1 MLNAAKGLRTF
12 KLCSDPYVIETNPTP
27 VEGTVTLRLCV
38 TKTKKQKG
46 FDLVWK
52 LNLIKFDKVSAVDS
66 KLLSNVYCEVYW
78 KGPAF
83 KYGLLTH
90 TIRWVSLGTSLL
102 KPNTTSASLTK
113 DQDNSTFEL
122 PPVWTDYSIPEGREY
137 NLKDKTEG
145 GGWVP
150 ANSPLVAAT
159 TSEAISDDESEQA
172 AGANKGHNNNEAQ
185 ALVNS
190 MKQKMA
196 EAMQPKVQTAEEA
209 RKFRLTVKL
218 ADLMVKET
226 QKRLDVVRLVLRCEE
241 RERQC
246 MNHEEVV
253 QRDTHMKQ
261 QQQKYR
267 SLIRD
272 QDDIS
277 RRFTRLQLALASPP
291 PVLTRVRFMMG
302 EELQGGGLRVHCQVN
317 DCRR

>member
-1 MLNAAKGLRTF
+1 M
-12 KLCSDPYVIETNPTP
+12 
-27 VEGTVTLRLCV
+27 TLRLFV
-38 TKTKKQKG
+38 TKTNKQKG

-52 LNLIKFDKVSAVDS
+52 LNLIKFDKVSAVDN

-83 KYGLLTH
+83 KYESLTH
-90 TIRWVSLGTSLL
+90 TGRWGSLGTSLL
-102 KPNTTSASLTK
+102 KPNTTSASLSK
-113 DQDNSTFEL
+113 DQDDATFEL

-137 NLKDKTEG
+137 NVKDKSEG

-159 TSEAISDDESEQA
+159 TSEINSDDENEPA
-172 AGANKGHNNNEAQ
+172 AMKGSNKNDAQ
-185 ALVNS
+185 ALVKS
-190 MKQKMA
+190 MKLKIA
-196 EAMQPKVQTAEEA
+196 ELSQPKIQTAEEA
-209 RKFRLTVKL
+209 RKFRLTVKV
-218 ADLMVKET
+218 ADLLAKEV
-226 QKRLDVVRLVLRCEE
+226 QMRLDAVRLVLGSEE

-253 QRDTHMKQ
+253 QRNTHMAR

-267 SLIRD
+267 SLIRE

-302 EELQGGGLRVHCQVN
+302 EELQGGGLRVHCQV
-317 DCRR
+317 RFILIIYS